1 MRRYKLLRALFFA
14 THPSYEVAS
23 MGVTAAEA
31 AALRNTAMAAQQVVA
46 TANVA
51 LKSNGDVDSA
61 TFATLTN
68 TMRLLMKILAAI
80 LEDAPVLDGLW
91 LTHALCGHDSRPA
104 GERDRAGGQHR
115 QDLRAM

>member
-1 MRRYKLLRALFFA
+1 
-14 THPSYEVAS
+14 

-51 LKSNGDVDSA
+51 LKSNGDADSA

-80 LEDAPVLDGLW
+80 LEDDDPCWMAFGLHMPSAVTTPGQPVNV
-91 LTHALCGHDSRPA
+91 
-104 GERDRAGGQHR
+104 DRAGGQHR